1 MTNTEGFLRS
11 LFGVTRFSIVPLALA
26 IDIEIRLIFSDH
38 IPMDDIQV
46 TKHIYPLV
54 AEQMNA
60 SRTTA
65 SRRIERLTHQCW
77 DALME
82 KDMLE
87 DCIGCKP
94 FCPPSPASLLRYL
107 AVYLHTGKPYEL
119 FIMEN
124 PKFVFNPSEHT
135 EEFLSTNKPYLRVL
149 FVRDKPLPVLEMCAS
164 GALSHLVCPSCYAA
178 MEKRKQN
185 FCANCGQRLDWSQ
198 L

>member
-1 MTNTEGFLRS
+1 MLR
-11 LFGVTRFSIVPLALA
+11 
-26 IDIEIRLIFSDH
+26 
-38 IPMDDIQV
+38 
-46 TKHIYPLV
+46 
-54 AEQMNA
+54 
-60 SRTTA
+60 
-65 SRRIERLTHQCW
+65 
-77 DALME
+77 
-82 KDMLE
+82 
-87 DCIGCKP
+87 
-94 FCPPSPASLLRYL
+94 SLLRYL